1 MQINIINKL
10 KHDKVTFGLA
20 VLLVIVVGVLGYIVL
35 SFGGPAI
42 DDSLDR

>member
-20 VLLVIVVGVLGYIVL
+20 AMLVIVVGVLGYIVL
-35 SFGGPAI
+35 SIQGPLI
-42 DDSLDR
+42 HLGP